1 MLFHRGN
8 FLSASLEYDP
18 AGVVLFGIPMDF
30 TTSFRPGTRFGP
42 RQIREASLGL
52 EEFSPLLGRSLQEV
66 CFYDAGDLDLPY
78 GNAAASLDLACEQ
91 ALKILR
97 DDKIPYGLGGEHLV
111 SLGLI
116 RAAAQLYPELHVVH
130 LDAHADLRDDYLGEK
145 LSHATV
151 MRRAAEIIGPER
163 LFQLGIR
170 SGDAAEFQFAAGH
183 THFYPGKVLE
193 VVDEV
198 STKLGQKP
206 VYLTLDIDVVDPA
219 FAPGTGTPEPGGC
232 TSAEIL
238 ETMRRL
244 ARLNIV
250 GLDLVEVSPVG
261 DDSLRTGLLAAKI
274 VREVLLSVLK

>member
-8 FLSASLEYDP
+8 FLGASAEYDSS
-18 AGVVLFGIPMDF
+18 GVVLFGIPMDF

-52 EEFSPLLGRSLQEV
+52 EEFSPVLGRSLQEI

-78 GNAAASLDLACEQ
+78 GNAAASLDLAYEQ

-111 SLGLI
+111 SLGLVK
-116 RAAAQLYPELHVVH
+116 AAAQLYPDLNVVH
-130 LDAHADLRDDYLGEK
+130 LDAHADLRDDYLGER

-151 MRRAAEIIGPER
+151 MRRVAEITGPER

-170 SGDAAEFQFAAGH
+170 SGDAAELQFAAEH

-198 STKLGQKP
+198 SIKLGQMP
-206 VYLTLDIDVVDPA
+206 VYLSLDIDVVDPA

-238 ETMRRL
+238 EAMRRL
-244 ARLNIV
+244 TELNIV
-250 GLDLVEVSPVG
+250 GLDLVEVSPLG
-261 DDSLRTGLLAAKI
+261 DESLRTGLLAAKI